1 MSAPRLS
8 RPRAILFDWDNTL
21 VDNWQVIRAALNA
34 ALTAMGQAPWSLA
47 ETKARVRASL
57 RDSFPTMF
65 GERWREA
72 EKIFYDRFAE
82 THLAELREMPGAGR
96 LLAGL
101 AGAGVTLGVVSNK
114 RGGYLRAEAAH
125 LGWAGHFH
133 RLVGS
138 GDAKVDKPAAA
149 PVHLALE
156 GAAIA
161 PGPGVWF
168 VGDADIDLVCAA
180 ASGCLP
186 VLLREA
192 APGTGEFP
200 DHPPALYLKTCG
212 ELAEFIEKL

>member
-1 MSAPRLS
+1 MTTPRHA
-8 RPRAILFDWDNTL
+8 RPRALLFDWDNTL
-21 VDNWQVIRAALNA
+21 VDNWPVICAALNA
-34 ALTAMGQAPWSLA
+34 ALAAMGHPTWTLE

-57 RDSFPTMF
+57 RDSFPRMF
-65 GERWREA
+65 GERWHEA

-82 THLAELREMPGAGR
+82 SHLAELREMPGASE

-101 AGAGVTLGVVSNK
+101 ARAGLTLGVVSNK
-114 RGGYLRAEAAH
+114 RGGYLRAEAAQ

-138 GDAKVDKPAAA
+138 GDAPKDKPAPE
-149 PVHLALE
+149 PVRLALE
-156 GAAIA
+156 GAGAA

-168 VGDADIDLVCAA
+168 VGDADIDLACAV

-186 VLLREA
+186 VLLRDRP
-192 APGTGEFP
+192 PGAGEFP
-200 DHPPALYLKTCG
+200 GHAPALYMKSCA